1 MEWPYSYPALPPL
14 PAPLAHDG
22 AALPRRLALLPVR
35 TDAHR
40 SAVEA
45 FIRARFAEH
54 YDARVRH
61 FMPCL
66 YGLES
71 DDGRLYGALGTRAA
85 DAGALFLERYLEQP
99 IEQVLLDRCG
109 AAAAR
114 RDIVEVGNLAA
125 RGAGAARLLILA
137 LSGMLA
143 AQGFRWVVFTAT
155 PALRNSFQRLGLALR
170 TLGPADPARMGE
182 EAREWGSYYE
192 RCPQVMAG
200 EIAHGAAH
208 PLRADAVLEP
218 GHRFLSR
225 GVEGAHVACR

>member
-1 MEWPYSYPALPPL
+1 MEWPHSYPALPPL
-14 PAPLAHDG
+14 PAPLPHDG

-35 TDAHR
+35 TDAQR

-85 DAGALFLERYLEQP
+85 DAGALFLERYLERP
-99 IEQVLLDRCG
+99 IEQVLRDRCG
-109 AAAAR
+109 VAAAR

-170 TLGPADPARMGE
+170 TLGPADPICMGE

-208 PLRADAVLEP
+208 PLRADVVLAP
-218 GHRFLSR
+218 GRRFLPC
-225 GVEGAHVACR
+225 GGEGAHVASR